1 MINEIL
7 PPLFQST
14 PLTPRV
20 ILVCTPVCSPEI
32 LLMLLPHAYFSA
44 CNTNQLYSRKGV
56 KSLMHA
62 DICPKTMYNPLL
74 TRVVSADTK
83 NVLMIQ
89 NNKLRHFF
97 NACFATILVAAEIF
111 QISHNYLFWHVCR
124 LFGKPRVADLVWNDT
139 RIQLTVRYIFMI
151 PRIMI
156 EFDFAWCIHYPID
169 STTLCYKLCRLCV

>member
-62 DICPKTMYNPLL
+62 DICPKTTYNRLL

-97 NACFATILVAAEIF
+97 NACFATVLVAAEIF
-111 QISHNYLFWHVCR
+111 SNFSQLPVLTCMSYFRQTSSCR
-124 LFGKPRVADLVWNDT
+124 FSLK
-139 RIQLTVRYIFMI
+139 RY
-151 PRIMI
+151 
-156 EFDFAWCIHYPID
+156 
-169 STTLCYKLCRLCV
+169 